1 MANTSATGGYLTP
14 DGGALP
20 LDEDLEDAL
29 QAHVVG
35 ISGLPSSMV
44 RPRWQN
50 PVPEM
55 PEVGQNWAAIGI
67 QLTQADDGPVITQ
80 GDNSAQYIRHETLTV
95 LLSFYGDSGNSY
107 ATLFRDGMA
116 IPQNNDQ
123 LAAIRAKVIGVGDVL
138 SVPELVNQQFIR
150 RYDLPFSIRRKVIRT
165 YQIKPL
171 DSPPVINLIGG

>member
-20 LDEDLEDAL
+20 LDDDLEDAL

-67 QLTQADDGPVITQ
+67 QLTQADDGPVISQ
-80 GDNSAQYIRHETLTV
+80 GATHAQYIRHETLTV
-95 LLSFYGDSGNSY
+95 LVSFYGSSGNGY

-123 LAAIRAKVIGVGDVL
+123 LASIQAKVINVGDVL
-138 SVPELVNQQFIR
+138 SVPELFNQQFIR

-165 YQIKPL
+165 YAILPFNN
-171 DSPPVINLIGG
+171 PPTVNVTGG